1 MRTKHILTIL
11 VSVVAVAVM
20 MSMAPW

>member
-11 VSVVAVAVM
+11 VLVVSVAVM